1 MTGCN
6 YGAEMPVLNAGQFAG
21 SGVGHCLRNAT
32 QSVAFRGAP
41 KRHTQCAIINCRQ
54 SVVYA
59 GDWRSNLIL
68 HAPLL
73 GKRPHLTASL
83 PNFALSAP
91 IVSIRRLCSSYNA
104 ACCLYLVGE
113 QNWSFS
119 ENGD

>member
-41 KRHTQCAIINCRQ
+41 KRRTQCAIINCRQ

-73 GKRPHLTASL
+73 G
-83 PNFALSAP
+83 
-91 IVSIRRLCSSYNA
+91 IRAATTSQRRFFIGDCSQA
-104 ACCLYLVGE
+104 GVDFQRWLL
-113 QNWSFS
+113 
-119 ENGD
+119 